1 MNSASASKMLFGRSA
16 NYVLCC
22 MPFPSQ
28 GKKLISMY
36 RLCLFSDV
44 QEIIRRM
51 VWFGVVCCDGCVQGG
66 KQKGLLLS
74 VELLPESL
82 VTP

>member
-1 MNSASASKMLFGRSA
+1 
-16 NYVLCC
+16 
-22 MPFPSQ
+22 
-28 GKKLISMY
+28 MY

>member
-1 MNSASASKMLFGRSA
+1 
-16 NYVLCC
+16 
-22 MPFPSQ
+22 
-28 GKKLISMY
+28 MY
-36 RLCLFSDV
+36 RLCLFSDI
-44 QEIIRRM
+44 QEIIKRM
-51 VWFGVVCCDGCVQGG
+51 VWCGVVWCVQDG